1 MGLLLFKRQQTFFNN
16 IKKMQYLKL
25 DLIKKHLNMDESFH
39 DDDSYLEALGDV
51 VEEVTEK
58 HIDVSLKKLTA
69 DNNGKIPTPL
79 KQAMLLLLGTYYSNR
94 ENVAFASSA
103 EIPLSYSY
111 LLSLYQNYGGN
122 DK

>member
-1 MGLLLFKRQQTFFNN
+1 
-16 IKKMQYLKL
+16 MQYLKL

-39 DDDSYLEALGDV
+39 NDDSYLEALGDV

-79 KQAMLLLLGTYYSNR
+79 LQAMLLLLGTYYSNR

-103 EIPLSYSY
+103 EIPVTYSY

>member
-1 MGLLLFKRQQTFFNN
+1 
-16 IKKMQYLKL
+16 
-25 DLIKKHLNMDESFH
+25 MDESFH

-69 DNNGKIPTPL
+69 DNNGKIPIPL
-79 KQAMLLLLGTYYSNR
+79 KQSMLLLLGTYYNNR
-94 ENVAFASSA
+94 ENVAFASSS
-103 EIPLSYSY
+103 EIPLSFNY

-122 DK
+122 EKCGVDS

>member
-1 MGLLLFKRQQTFFNN
+1 ME
-16 IKKMQYLKL
+16 YLNL
-25 DLIKKHLNMDESFH
+25 DLIKIHLNSDSDFH
-39 DDDSYLEALGDV
+39 DDDSYIEALGDV
-51 VEEVTEK
+51 VEEITEK
-58 HIDVSLKKLTA
+58 HIDVSLKKLTVE
-69 DNNGKIPTPL
+69 NKGKIPTPL

-94 ENVAFASSA
+94 ENVAFASSS

>member
-1 MGLLLFKRQQTFFNN
+1 
-16 IKKMQYLKL
+16 
-25 DLIKKHLNMDESFH
+25 MDESFH

-58 HIDVSLKKLTA
+58 HIDNKLTT

-79 KQAMLLLLGTYYSNR
+79 KQAMLLLLGTYYNNR
-94 ENVAFASSA
+94 ENVAFASSS

>member
-1 MGLLLFKRQQTFFNN
+1 
-16 IKKMQYLKL
+16 
-25 DLIKKHLNMDESFH
+25 MDESFH

-79 KQAMLLLLGTYYSNR
+79 KQAMLLLCGSYYSNR

-103 EIPLSYSY
+103 EIPVTYSY

>member
-16 IKKMQYLKL
+16 INKMQYLNL
-25 DLIKKHLNMDESFH
+25 DLIKKHLNIDSDFH
-39 DDDSYLEALGDV
+39 DDDSYLEALADV

-58 HIDVSLKKLTA
+58 HIDVSLNNLTA
-69 DNNGKIPTPL
+69 DNNGKIPAPL
-79 KQAMLLLLGTYYSNR
+79 IQAMLLLCGSYYSNR

>member
-1 MGLLLFKRQQTFFNN
+1 ME
-16 IKKMQYLKL
+16 YLNL
-25 DLIKKHLNMDESFH
+25 DLIKKHLNIDEDFH
-39 DDDSYLEALGDV
+39 DDDDYLEALGDV
-51 VEEVTEK
+51 VEEITEK
-58 HIDVSLKKLTA
+58 HIDVSLKTLTA

-79 KQAMLLLLGTYYSNR
+79 KQAMLLLLGTYYNNR
-94 ENVAFASSA
+94 ENVAFASSS

>member
-1 MGLLLFKRQQTFFNN
+1 
-16 IKKMQYLKL
+16 
-25 DLIKKHLNMDESFH
+25 MDESFH

-69 DNNGKIPTPL
+69 DYNGKIPPPL
-79 KQAMLLLLGTYYSNR
+79 KQAMLLLCGTYYSNR

-103 EIPLSYSY
+103 EIPVTYSY

>member
-1 MGLLLFKRQQTFFNN
+1 
-16 IKKMQYLKL
+16 
-25 DLIKKHLNMDESFH
+25 MDESFH

-58 HIDVSLKKLTA
+58 HIDVSLNNLTA

-79 KQAMLLLLGTYYSNR
+79 KQAMLLLCGSYYSNR

-111 LLSLYQNYGGN
+111 LLSLYQNYDGGN
-122 DK
+122 K

>member
-1 MGLLLFKRQQTFFNN
+1 
-16 IKKMQYLKL
+16 
-25 DLIKKHLNMDESFH
+25 MDESFH

-58 HIDVSLKKLTA
+58 QIDVSLNKLTA
-69 DNNGKIPTPL
+69 ENNGKIPTPL
-79 KQAMLLLLGTYYSNR
+79 IQAMLLLLGTYYNNR
-94 ENVAFASSA
+94 ENIAFASST

>member
-1 MGLLLFKRQQTFFNN
+1 
-16 IKKMQYLKL
+16 MQYLNL
-25 DLIKKHLNMDESFH
+25 DLIKKHLNIDDGFH
-39 DDDSYLEALGDV
+39 DDDSYLEALGDIG
-51 VEEVTEK
+51 EEVTEK

-103 EIPLSYSY
+103 EIPVTYSY

-122 DK
+122 NK

>member
-25 DLIKKHLNMDESFH
+25 ELIKKHLNMDESFH

-51 VEEVTEK
+51 VEEITEK
-58 HIDVSLKKLTA
+58 HIDVSLKTLTA

-79 KQAMLLLLGTYYSNR
+79 KQAMLLLLGTYYNNR
-94 ENVAFASSA
+94 ENVAFGSSS
-103 EIPLSYSY
+103 EIPVTYSY
-111 LLSLYQNYGGN
+111 LLSLYQNYGGS

>member
-1 MGLLLFKRQQTFFNN
+1 ME
-16 IKKMQYLKL
+16 YLNL
-25 DLIKKHLNMDESFH
+25 DLIKKHLNVDNGFH
-39 DDDSYLEALGDV
+39 DDDSYIEALADV
-51 VEEVTEK
+51 AEEVTEK
-58 HIDVSLKKLTA
+58 HIDVSLKKLTV
-69 DNNGKIPTPL
+69 DNKGKIPTPL

>member
-1 MGLLLFKRQQTFFNN
+1 ME
-16 IKKMQYLKL
+16 YLNL
-25 DLIKKHLNMDESFH
+25 DLIKKHLNIDSDFH
-39 DDDSYLEALGDV
+39 DDDSYIEALGDV
-51 VEEVTEK
+51 VEEITEK
-58 HIDVSLKKLTA
+58 HIDVSLKTLTV
-69 DNNGKIPTPL
+69 DNKGKIPTPL